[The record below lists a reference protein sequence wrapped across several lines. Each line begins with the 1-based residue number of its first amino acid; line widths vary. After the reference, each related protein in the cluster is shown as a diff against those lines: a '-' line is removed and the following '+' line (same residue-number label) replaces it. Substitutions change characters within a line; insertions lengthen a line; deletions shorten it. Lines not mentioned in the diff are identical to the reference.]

1 MALETW
7 GRLDGA
13 LISVGGPPAG
23 SVADTTEDQW
33 RSAFQ
38 SVFLAGL
45 RVNDAVVRHGTAP
58 DLAIAWVLS
67 TSAKSPVA
75 GLAASNGF
83 RPGLAMLIKQ
93 LADELGPRGVR
104 VLGLMPGRVETERV
118 QHLDSLADDPQAAR
132 SRPRRPSR
140 SAATGSRTSS
150 PGWPRSCCRPR
161 PPTSPGVDPDRGRR
175 APNSLTDSD
184 PRPGWTSTCCSAR
197 CADGDPSP
205 GGRRVGCPN
214 GHAFDVARQG
224 YLNLLG
230 ASPPANA
237 DTTAMVA
244 ARAEFLASGTTR
256 SSPTPWP
263 RRCRLRP
270 DGAGLRR
277 GHRLLPEPGAAG
289 DPHRRGFALD
299 VSVPAVRRA
308 ARAHPRVTAVVAD
321 AGSRCRSP
329 THPWTWS

>member
-1 MALETW
+1 MRRSRRWARTTHGAFVGDLSDPETAEEAVAVALQTW

-33 RSAFQ
+33 RSAFE

-93 LADELGPRGVR
+93 LADELGPRGIR

-132 SRPRRPSR
+132 VAAEAAIPLRRYGQPDEFAR
-140 SAATGSRTSS
+140 VAAFLLSPAASYVTGSVI
-150 PGWPRSCCRPR
+150 PIEG
-161 PPTSPGVDPDRGRR
+161 GALR
-175 APNSLTDSD
+175 AL
-184 PRPGWTSTCCSAR
+184 
-197 CADGDPSP
+197 
-205 GGRRVGCPN
+205 
-214 GHAFDVARQG
+214 
-224 YLNLLG
+224 
-230 ASPPANA
+230 
-237 DTTAMVA
+237 
-244 ARAEFLASGTTR
+244 
-256 SSPTPWP
+256 
-263 RRCRLRP
+263 
-270 DGAGLRR
+270 
-277 GHRLLPEPGAAG
+277 
-289 DPHRRGFALD
+289 
-299 VSVPAVRRA
+299 
-308 ARAHPRVTAVVAD
+308 
-321 AGSRCRSP
+321 
-329 THPWTWS
+329 